1 MKKII
6 NKFGVKLEIGDRLL
20 IITDRIDDKM
30 LANVSINEIITI
42 TGFSD
47 NGKIIYHNNSL
58 ALPVDCN
65 IYKKLEPIK
74 NNE

>member
-6 NKFGVKLEIGDRLL
+6 NKFGLELEIGDKLL

-30 LANVSINEIITI
+30 LANVSLNEIITI

-47 NGKIIYHNNSL
+47 NGKIMYHHNSL
-58 ALPVDCN
+58 ALPVDCD
-65 IYKKLEPIK
+65 IYKKLERDK